1 MKKFDPS
8 IHRQMFWS
16 NDVGG
21 KSYCPRCFSSLEN
34 EHQVFMMAIRD
45 VHDIHP
51 FIVGNDAGYFCP
63 QCPTVVLDGDTFAE
77 FAQVSLGHDIDAEFT
92 VLGLVD
98 LEAVPEDKRSL
109 PLGGDD
115 NPIPL
120 VKFTNMS
127 EDKPKRRKTTAQ
139 RKKKNRL
146 KRKKRR

>member
-1 MKKFDPS
+1 
-8 IHRQMFWS
+8 
-16 NDVGG
+16 
-21 KSYCPRCFSSLEN
+21 
-34 EHQVFMMAIRD
+34 MMAIRD
-45 VHDIHP
+45 AHDIHSS
-51 FIVGNDAGYFCP
+51 IVGNDAGYFCP

-77 FAQVSLGHDIDAEFT
+77 FAQLSLGRDTNSNAEFT

-120 VKFTNMS
+120 VEFTNMS
-127 EDKPKRRKTTAQ
+127 KKKSKRRKTTGQ
-139 RKKKNRL
+139 IKKRKRL